1 MLRLSARA
9 ERAIAEDSMEQVEV
23 ARRGQD
29 WAEACRTVALLAG
42 AFERAM
48 PDRLKNLR
56 AMALCVRVS
65 AVMMPPPSLSPWRF
79 RLSSIRTLAGAGA
92 MLHHVLVTPVER
104 MLLRLW
110 LGSCP
115 FRSAPRVL
123 QPASL
128 ALHPAPPPPP

>member
-79 RLSSIRTLAGAGA
+79 RLSSIRRLAGAGA

-104 MLLRLW
+104 MLLPLW
-110 LGSCP
+110 LVSFA
-115 FRSAPRVL
+115 FR
-123 QPASL
+123 L
-128 ALHPAPPPPP
+128 ALCCLHPASGAAHSDLPA